1 MKLSATI
8 SGGEESTNLAR
19 QLDELY
25 TEYAPWVFLVNYV
38 DLYGVNN
45 DIVWKP
51 YPHEYRLF
59 LDVEFRD

>member
-1 MKLSATI
+1 MR
-8 SGGEESTNLAR
+8 LAR

-38 DLYGVNN
+38 DLYGVRNN
-45 DIVWKP
+45 IVWKP